1 MIQSL
6 QTSHPSRISIDAPEL
21 LEIQRQGFY
30 KFIKEGI
37 IEEFSKI
44 SPIKLETGK
53 NSLEFILDAERYKFI
68 YPEDTP
74 RECIL
79 KMKTYGCKIYIEA
92 KFVCKRTADK
102 KIVHNHTEWILV
114 GNLPMMTKRGHFIIN
129 GSPRVIVHQVV
140 RAPGIYFQQIVDKGQ
155 GKETRFYGDI
165 IPRRGAWLRL
175 QINQYGKVDAR
186 LKKSKKVEAELLQRC
201 LEVIEKESSL
211 LPSYGIQIENQES
224 VSENTAFY
232 RTYDKLYRPIEDK
245 EREEVEARQGHR
257 FSSDAPSKR
266 QKCYK
271 NLFETFKVPARYD
284 LGQVGRE
291 KLNHKF
297 GLDVKEQQLTCLDI
311 KAAISWLQDLQKGY
325 KVVDDIDHSQN
336 RRIRSSGELLQNQ
349 FENGVDRLKK
359 LIWVKLKDL
368 GAMLDRLEY
377 ERSQTPVL
385 LAQSQSKSERGD
397 FRETRTSNLGVA
409 SSPSVS
415 TKGGA
420 TANPSR
426 KPWAPLLVDGL
437 KEVGSRSIEK
447 KSDKNL
453 KKELN
458 ILKKVSTS
466 FQSTNVSDFENHPL
480 AGNPEQGLTNQNS
493 VKTPTHTV
501 LSSEEGGEGGAITPQ
516 TQFSKKQGRDQA
528 FIRRD
533 RGYGKNDVHTEI
545 SLKDVITTKPING
558 ALREFFGSNPLSQYM
573 DQTNPLAELTHK
585 RRISSLGVGG
595 VSRES
600 AGMAIRGIHPTHY
613 GRICPIETPEGK
625 NAGLVNSLAFYAKV
639 NDKGFIETPY
649 YKVVT
654 GQVQQELG
662 FSYFSAKEEDE
673 KGLYIAPS
681 DLYQSTNNVLGK
693 ICLSSPTLPSTRGL
707 PFLGKKNSPLQILE
721 KTNPVS
727 QQTSLRG
734 LEMSLSSADDYPPQ
748 KQRPKK
754 VQDGFEQP
762 TKGGAEEELL
772 DLTSQNYITRKARGM
787 NAERKPL
794 VPVRVADNF
803 VHLFQKVRPHE
814 VDCIAISPIQMISVA
829 TSLIPF
835 LEHNDA
841 NRALMGSNMQRQ
853 AVPLMIAERPLVGT
867 GLEALVVAESGHIMQ
882 AEITGYVSSVSAD
895 QIIVEGLSKSCDMP
909 TGKKNSNSFR
919 CSRSTLFSRKQ
930 NLQQVTLGSFYQLN
944 GIRQE
949 TTSLS
954 KKQKQTKLNT
964 KNVASRLSSA
974 DLTPHVVPPPDT
986 HPSTR
991 VASTIGGGIG
1001 LEDFV
1006 KDNVNVL
1013 AKPYI
1018 PNSTNTR
1025 NLRVQTT
1032 GDHPTFGGVKKC
1044 EPPFEGQELR
1054 ETFTFTPF
1062 SHSIPNF
1069 QRSNQ
1074 DTCLTQRCLVKEGDW
1089 VQRGDVL
1096 TDCSASNYGEL
1107 SVGKNILIA
1116 YIPWEGYNFEDAIVI
1131 SERLVQEHVYT
1142 SLHVERYDFEA
1153 QDFKGGNEWFTNI
1166 LPGVALKNVKHLDQF
1181 GLPRIGSFV
1190 QEGDILVGKISCSD
1204 KKPTTP
1210 YERLLSDIL
1219 EERSFA
1225 ARDASLYVPRGVQGR
1240 VINQRVIES
1249 FDHNLENRKFKGGF
1263 PKAVHV
1269 FLAEKRR
1276 IQVGDKMSGR
1286 HGNKG
1291 IVSNI
1296 LPKQDMPYLPDGT
1309 PIDMILNPLGVPSRM
1324 NVGQVFECLLG
1335 LAGNYLGQQFKM
1347 TAFDEIYGPEAS
1359 QSLVYLKLYQ
1369 ARLQS
1374 GQSWLFQVEFPGK
1387 TRLIDGRTGECFDQ
1401 WITVGKAYMLK
1412 LIHMVNDKIHAR
1424 ATGPYALVTQQPL
1437 RGRSQ
1442 QGGQRLGEMEVW
1454 ALEGF
1459 GAAYILQELLTKKS
1473 DDVIGRKEVAA
1484 SILPRPTSILDMLE
1498 QTNNV
1503 SKNNFVLGSPEIFKV
1518 LVCELQS
1525 LCLDVGVYS
1534 LTDQSFQRK
1543 FVAEVD

>member
-21 LEIQRQGFY
+21 LDIQRQGFY
-30 KFIKEGI
+30 KFIKEGVI
-37 IEEFSKI
+37 KEFSKI

-53 NSLEFILDAERYKFI
+53 NNLQLILDATRYKFI
-68 YPEDTP
+68 SPEDTP

-79 KMKTYGCKIYIEA
+79 KMKTYGCQIYIEA
-92 KFVCKRTADK
+92 KLVCQRTADK
-102 KIVHNHTEWILV
+102 KIIHDQTEWILV

-129 GSPRVIVHQVV
+129 GSPRVVVHQVI
-140 RAPGIYFQQIVDKGQ
+140 RTPGIYFQQIVEKTQ

-165 IPRRGAWLRL
+165 IPRRGVWLRL
-175 QINQYGKVDAR
+175 QINKYGNVDIR
-186 LKKSKKVEAELLQRC
+186 LKNSKKVKAELLQRC
-201 LEVIEKESSL
+201 LGVIEKQSQRSPTTYKRVSTSKSGSESDL
-211 LPSYGIQIENQES
+211 VEAQHVLPYQTKKS
-224 VSENTAFY
+224 VSEHYAFCRIY
-232 RTYDKLYRPIEDK
+232 NQLYRPLEDK
-245 EREEVEARQGHR
+245 EREEAQ
-257 FSSDAPSKR
+257 APRGQKEYFADYPIKR
-266 QKCYK
+266 ERCYK
-271 NLFETFKVPARYD
+271 NLFETFKVTTRYN
-284 LGQVGRE
+284 LGEIGRE
-291 KLNHKF
+291 KLNEKF
-297 GLDVKEQQLTCLDI
+297 GLDIKEQQLTSFDI
-311 KAAISWLQDLQKGY
+311 KAAIAWLQDLQKGY
-325 KVVDDIDHSQN
+325 KTIDDIDHSQN
-336 RRIRSSGELLQNQ
+336 RRIISSGELLQNQ

-368 GAMLDRLEY
+368 GTVLDGLDF
-377 ERSQTPVL
+377 ERSQSSVMLPTT
-385 LAQSQSKSERGD
+385 SGGQSKLNKNVESHFISISSHPE
-397 FRETRTSNLGVA
+397 A
-409 SSPSVS
+409 SSGSSAEVAVNLEQSLTNLHKVKLHPSSLNITKRKGSKPPLSS
-415 TKGGA
+415 TKQA
-420 TANPSR
+420 RSTDLER
-426 KPWAPLLVDGL
+426 KERNKAFSHRAGMSV
-437 KEVGSRSIEK
+437 KNERQIEI
-447 KSDKNL
+447 NL
-453 KKELN
+453 KDL
-458 ILKKVSTS
+458 
-466 FQSTNVSDFENHPL
+466 
-480 AGNPEQGLTNQNS
+480 
-493 VKTPTHTV
+493 
-501 LSSEEGGEGGAITPQ
+501 
-516 TQFSKKQGRDQA
+516 
-528 FIRRD
+528 
-533 RGYGKNDVHTEI
+533 
-545 SLKDVITTKPING
+545 ITTKPING

-585 RRISSLGVGG
+585 RRISSLGLGG

-639 NDKGFIETPY
+639 NDKGFLETPY
-649 YKVVT
+649 FKVVT

-662 FSYFSAKEEDE
+662 FSYFSAKDEDD
-673 KGLYIAPS
+673 KRLYIAPS
-681 DLYQSTNNVLGK
+681 DLYQSRNNVLGK
-693 ICLSSPTLPSTRGL
+693 
-707 PFLGKKNSPLQILE
+707 E
-721 KTNPVS
+721 
-727 QQTSLRG
+727 
-734 LEMSLSSADDYPPQ
+734 
-748 KQRPKK
+748 
-754 VQDGFEQP
+754 
-762 TKGGAEEELL
+762 GAEEKQRFAEGDGEEQFIHLSSQIHQICETNARSADSSSQELKCIRRQSN
-772 DLTSQNYITRKARGM
+772 DSNSETKHV
-787 NAERKPL
+787 

-803 VHLFQKVRPHE
+803 VDVFQKVRPDD

-882 AEITGYVSSVSAD
+882 AETTGYVSSVSAEK
-895 QIIVEGLSKSCDMP
+895 IIVESLSKSSQVATVD
-909 TGKKNSNSFR
+909 KNVNHFIDSGS
-919 CSRSTLFSRKQ
+919 SMVSYKQ
-930 NLQQVTLGSFYQLN
+930 NTPQVSIGNFYQLN
-944 GIRQE
+944 GNRKQGISKTLVKGKKISDHQKRSPDR
-949 TTSLS
+949 TTLKSGSQHHLS
-954 KKQKQTKLNT
+954 PPLHLEVEANNKVAAALGRKRGWTTVSQNLSQTF
-964 KNVASRLSSA
+964 
-974 DLTPHVVPPPDT
+974 H
-986 HPSTR
+986 
-991 VASTIGGGIG
+991 
-1001 LEDFV
+1001 
-1006 KDNVNVL
+1006 
-1013 AKPYI
+1013 
-1018 PNSTNTR
+1018 
-1025 NLRVQTT
+1025 
-1032 GDHPTFGGVKKC
+1032 
-1044 EPPFEGQELR
+1044 
-1054 ETFTFTPF
+1054 FTPF

-1074 DTCLTQRCLVKEGDW
+1074 DTCLIQRCVVKEGDW
-1089 VQRGDVL
+1089 VQRGDIL

-1107 SVGKNILIA
+1107 SVGKNILVA

-1166 LPGVALKNVKHLDQF
+1166 LPGIALKNVKHLDEF

-1240 VINQRVIES
+1240 VINSRIIQS
-1249 FDHNLENRKFKGGF
+1249 FDNHLENKKFKGGL
-1263 PKAVHV
+1263 PKVVHV

-1276 IQVGDKMSGR
+1276 IQLGDKMSGR

-1296 LPKQDMPYLPDGT
+1296 LPTQDMPYLPDGT
-1309 PIDMILNPLGVPSRM
+1309 PVDMILNPLGVPSRM

-1335 LAGNYLGQQFKM
+1335 LASNYLAQQFKI
-1347 TAFDEIYGPEAS
+1347 TCFDEIYGPEAS

-1424 ATGPYALVTQQPL
+1424 ATGPYALITQQPL

-1473 DDVIGRKEVAA
+1473 DDVVGRKEVAA
-1484 SILPRPTSILDMLE
+1484 SILPRPTSILDMLQPPE
-1498 QTNNV
+1498 NL
-1503 SKNNFVLGSPEIFKV
+1503 SKNHFVLGNPEIFKV
-1518 LVCELQS
+1518 LICELQS
-1525 LCLDVGVYS
+1525 LCLDVGIYS
-1534 LTDQSFQRK
+1534 LTNQSFQRE
-1543 FVAEVD
+1543 FIADVY